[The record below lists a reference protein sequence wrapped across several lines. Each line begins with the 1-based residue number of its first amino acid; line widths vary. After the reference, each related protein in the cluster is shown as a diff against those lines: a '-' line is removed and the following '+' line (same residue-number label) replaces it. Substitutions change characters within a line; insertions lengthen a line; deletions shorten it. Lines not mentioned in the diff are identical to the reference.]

1 MHLALSTMEWI
12 ESVVHN
18 RDPWFI
24 SFALLLVVLGIVRQ
38 SEGGR
43 LSIFLRSF
51 FNPKLLT
58 QQVRMERAYNRVTLP
73 VLLIVIV
80 QLSLFTF
87 QVLIHFGWMD
97 PVPFFNGMGRIVV
110 AIIGVT
116 VVRSA
121 AYWILALTFDL
132 MGIYRRHNLQWLL
145 HNFILALVLLPLSIV
160 IAFGP
165 SEWSEPLLYIGIC
178 SFGLTYIIRA
188 VRLFGLAQSDIHTS
202 WVYNVLYLCALE
214 ILPPII
220 VAVSVLR
227 HAGG

>member
-1 MHLALSTMEWI
+1 MEWI
-12 ESVVHN
+12 ESVVYN

-24 SFALLLVVLGIVRQ
+24 SFALLLVVLGVVRQ
-38 SEGGR
+38 SEGAR

-73 VLLIVIV
+73 VLLIVVV
-80 QLSLFTF
+80 QLTLFTF
-87 QVLIHFGWMD
+87 QALVHFDLMD
-97 PVPFFNGMGRIVV
+97 PVPFLSGVGLITLVVIGV
-110 AIIGVT
+110 AIFRST
-116 VVRSA
+116 V
-121 AYWILALTFDL
+121 YWILALTFDL
-132 MGIYRRHNLQWLL
+132 MALYRRHNLQWLL

-165 SEWSEPLLYIGIC
+165 VEWSEPLLYIGIC

-188 VRLFGLAQSDIHTS
+188 ARLFGLAQSDIHTS

-220 VAVSVLR
+220 VVVGVLR
-227 HAGG
+227 QAGG